1 MDYEIVLPLSTK
13 ALFEEGSKGVYE
25 ISGLYPGYGHTLGN
39 SIRRILLSS
48 LPGAAVTSVKIQG
61 VSHEFATLSGVKEDV
76 IKILLN
82 LKQLRFKLHGDGP
95 ENATLEIKGVK
106 DATGKDVK
114 CPSQL
119 EVLNLDHHIMSVT
132 DKNTKMS
139 MEITVE
145 KGIGF
150 VPSEE
155 LAKDKVAVG
164 TLMLDAIFTPI
175 RRANYEVENMRVG
188 DRTDYN
194 LLRITIETDGSIAPR
209 DAFKS
214 ALSIM
219 RKQVEKIEMF
229 DEGSGELAKK
239 DFSSKTES
247 GTGEAGEI
255 EGLKLTQRTKNAL
268 MEAGIK
274 SAEEL
279 SQKSEEEIL
288 SIEGIGAKAVGE
300 IKKALKPSGLSLR
313 E

>member
-13 ALFEEGSKGVYE
+13 TISEEENKGVYE
-25 ISGLYPGYGHTLGN
+25 ITGLYPGYGHTLGN

-48 LPGAAVTSVKIQG
+48 LPGAAVTSVKING
-61 VSHEFATLSGVKEDV
+61 VSHEFSTLSGVKEDV
-76 IKILLN
+76 IKLLLN

-95 ENATLEIKGVK
+95 ETAALEVKGIKDV
-106 DATGKDVK
+106 TGKDIK

-119 EVLNLDHHIMSVT
+119 EMLNTDHHIMSVT
-132 DKNTKMS
+132 DKNTKIS
-139 MEITVE
+139 MELTVE

-150 VPSEE
+150 VPAEE
-155 LAKDKVAVG
+155 LAKGKVAVG

-194 LLRITIETDGSIAPR
+194 LLRVTIETDGSIAPR

-219 RKQVEKIEMF
+219 RKQIEKIEMF
-229 DEGSGELAKK
+229 DEGAE
-239 DFSSKTES
+239 DFGKGVVSSKSES
-247 GTGEAGEI
+247 NTEAGGVES
-255 EGLKLTQRTKNAL
+255 LKLSQRTKNAIL
-268 MEAGIK
+268 EAGIK
-274 SAEEL
+274 TAEEL
-279 SQKSEEEIL
+279 AQKSADEIL
-288 SIEGIGAKAVGE
+288 SIEGIGAKAVAE
-300 IKKALKPSGLSLR
+300 VKKALKVVGLSLR

>member
-13 ALFEEGSKGVYE
+13 AVSEEKTKGVYE
-25 ISGLYPGYGHTLGN
+25 ISGLYPGYGNTLGN

-82 LKQLRFKLHGDGP
+82 LKQLRFKLHGEGP
-95 ENATLEIKGVK
+95 EVATLEMKGVK
-106 DATGKDVK
+106 DATGKDIK

-119 EVLNLDHHIMSVT
+119 EVLNEDHHIMSVT
-132 DKNTKMS
+132 DKNTKIS
-139 MEITVE
+139 MELTVE

-155 LAKDKVAVG
+155 LAKDKVAIG

-194 LLRITIETDGSIAPR
+194 LLRITIETDGSITPR

-219 RKQVEKIEMF
+219 KKQIEKIEMF
-229 DEGSGELAKK
+229 DEDSEDFGKEKTFSKVENGGEPGGV
-239 DFSSKTES
+239 ES
-247 GTGEAGEI
+247 
-255 EGLKLTQRTKNAL
+255 LKLSQRTKNAL

-274 SAEEL
+274 SSEEL
-279 SQKSEEEIL
+279 AQKSADEIL
-288 SIEGIGAKAVGE
+288 SIEGIGAKAVTE
-300 IKKALKPSGLSLR
+300 VKKALKSVGLSLR

>member
-13 ALFEEGSKGVYE
+13 AVSEESAKGVYE
-25 ISGLYPGYGHTLGN
+25 ISGLYPGYGNTLGN

-48 LPGAAVTSVKIQG
+48 LPGAAITSVKIQG

-82 LKQLRFKLHGDGP
+82 LKQLRFKLHGEGP
-95 ENATLEIKGVK
+95 ETATLEVKGIKEV
-106 DATGKDVK
+106 TGKDIK
-114 CPSQL
+114 CSSQL
-119 EVLNLDHHIMSVT
+119 EVLNTDHYLMSVT

-139 MEITVE
+139 IELTVE

-155 LAKDKVAVG
+155 LSKEKVAIG

-194 LLRITIETDGSIAPR
+194 LLRITIETDGSLTPR
-209 DAFKS
+209 EAFKS

-219 RKQVEKIEMF
+219 KNQIEKIEMF
-229 DEGSGELAKK
+229 DEDFKESSKEKFSSKVENGSGE
-239 DFSSKTES
+239 
-247 GTGEAGEI
+247 AGGI
-255 EGLKLTQRTKNAL
+255 DDLKLSQRTKNAL
-268 MEAGIK
+268 LETGIK
-274 SAEEL
+274 SSEEL

-288 SIEGIGAKAVGE
+288 SIEGIGAKAVTE
-300 IKKALKPSGLSLR
+300 VKKALKSVGLSLR